1 MSHCLEGVAGTRM
14 EYEKSV
20 QLILNWSTGAE
31 KSSGSLQLAGA
42 SGKGMLYENGSRVT
56 KLKAPGSVVEWLGR
70 KGGTNRGQNR
80 DQACGY
86 SQFLVSLQSKSL
98 LSVID
103 KGLRTCAMQVW

>member
-1 MSHCLEGVAGTRM
+1 MYNS
-14 EYEKSV
+14 Y
-20 QLILNWSTGAE
+20 STGLQ
-31 KSSGSLQLAGA
+31 GQRSLQLAGA

-70 KGGTNRGQNR
+70 EGGTNRGQNR